1 MNMEEHKKIKEG
13 FLGQK
18 MIVLTPNIRADI
30 RNNPLINSFYLT
42 AIGYY
47 PHATGHDRERPAGS
61 PEFILLYCV
70 DGEGT
75 IELDKEPFHLQSNTF
90 FIIPKNI
97 PHRYSSSAKN
107 PWTIYWLHFSGTNAR
122 RIYERSLIEGQHQV
136 HAIPFEEYRIH
147 QFDQI
152 YSILEHSFSS
162 REMEIMNFRLLD
174 FVTSL
179 IYYKERNPAGYSQ
192 DAISNSIAF
201 MKDNLDK
208 KLSVNEFADQ
218 QRISLSHYLRL
229 FKQKTGISPN
239 AYFNQLKIQYSCQYL
254 YFTDKSIKEICL
266 KLGIDDQYY
275 FSRLFSKLI
284 GMSPSDYR
292 KKHKK

>member
-1 MNMEEHKKIKEG
+1 MEEHRKIKEG

-18 MIVLTPNIRADI
+18 MIVLTPNIRQDI
-30 RNNPLINSFYLT
+30 RNNPLINPFYLT
-42 AIGYY
+42 AIGFY
-47 PHATGHDRERPAGS
+47 PHASGHDRERSAGS
-61 PEFILLYCV
+61 PEFILLYCI

-75 IELDKEPFHLQSNTF
+75 IALNDRIYILKSNTF
-90 FIIPKNI
+90 FIIPKNTA
-97 PHRYSSSAKN
+97 HRYYSSARN
-107 PWTIYWLHFSGTNAR
+107 PWTIYWLHFSGTNSR
-122 RIYERSLIEGQHQV
+122 RIYERSLVEGEHQV
-136 HAIPFEEYRIH
+136 HAIPFEDYRIH

-152 YSILEHSFSS
+152 YSSLEHSFSS

-179 IYYKERNPAGYSQ
+179 IYYKERNPAVYSQ

-201 MKDNLDK
+201 MKDNLNK
-208 KLSVNEFADQ
+208 KLSVNDFADQ
-218 QRISLSHYLRL
+218 QKISLSHYLRI
-229 FKQKTGISPN
+229 FKHKTGISPN

-284 GMSPSDYR
+284 GMSPSEYR
-292 KKHKK
+292 KTHKK

>member
-1 MNMEEHKKIKEG
+1 MEQHKKIKEG

-18 MIVLTPNIRADI
+18 MIVLTPNIRQEI
-30 RNNPLINSFYLT
+30 RNNPLISPCYLT
-42 AIGYY
+42 AIGFY
-47 PHATGHDRERPAGS
+47 PNALGHDRERKTGS
-61 PEFILLYCV
+61 AEFILLYCI

-75 IELDKEPFHLQSNTF
+75 IELDGRLYILKSNTF

-97 PHRYSSSAKN
+97 PHRYYSSTKN
-107 PWTIYWLHFSGTNAR
+107 PWTIYWLHFSGTNSR
-122 RIYERSLIEGQHQV
+122 RVYERSLIEGQHQV
-136 HAIPFEEYRIH
+136 HPIPFEENRIH

-152 YSILEHSFSS
+152 YASLERSFST
-162 REMEIMNFRLLD
+162 REMEIMNFRLLE

-179 IYYKERNPAGYSQ
+179 IYYKERDPAVYSQ

-201 MKDNLDK
+201 MKDNLNK

-218 QRISLSHYLRL
+218 QRISLSHYVRT
-229 FKQKTGISPN
+229 FKHKTGISPN

-254 YFTDKSIKEICL
+254 YFTDKSIKEICS

-284 GMSPSDYR
+284 GMSPSEYR

>member
-1 MNMEEHKKIKEG
+1 MEEQKKVKEG

-18 MIVLTPNIRADI
+18 MIVLTPNIRAAI

-42 AIGYY
+42 AIGFY
-47 PHATGHDRERPAGS
+47 PHAMGHDRERLTGC
-61 PEFILLYCV
+61 PEFILLYCI

-75 IELDKEPFHLQSNTF
+75 VVVDNYIYHLHANTF

-97 PHRYSSSAKN
+97 PHRYYTSAKN

-122 RIYERSLIEGQHQV
+122 RIYERSLVDGGHQV

-179 IYYKERNPAGYSQ
+179 IYYKERNPAVYSQ
-192 DAISNSIAF
+192 DSISNSIAF
-201 MKDNLDK
+201 MKENLDK
-208 KLSVNEFADQ
+208 KLSVNDFAEQ
-218 QRISLSHYLRL
+218 QRISLSHYLRT
-229 FKQKTGISPN
+229 FKHKTGISPN
-239 AYFNQLKIQYSCQYL
+239 AYFNQLKIQDSCQYL

-266 KLGIDDQYY
+266 RLGIDDQYY
-275 FSRLFSKLI
+275 FSRLFSKLM
-284 GMSPSDYR
+284 GMSPSEYR